1 MLPVT
6 LIVPVETD
14 TVQNRFAVALPGI
27 AILAALNV
35 PVPTANVLVI
45 TPADG
50 AFMVIAPVTVSVFVP
65 FIVIP
70 LFTAGAFTV
79 MLAHASTPST
89 VTTIPELIIT
99 ASADVGTAAPPHVA
113 VLLHTPVTD
122 AVLCA
127 SAVVP
132 MHTTIVSRAVR

>member
-1 MLPVT
+1 
-6 LIVPVETD
+6 
-14 TVQNRFAVALPGI
+14 
-27 AILAALNV
+27 
-35 PVPTANVLVI
+35 
-45 TPADG
+45 
-50 AFMVIAPVTVSVFVP
+50 MVIAPVTVSVFVP

-79 MLAHASTPST
+79 ILAHASTPSI

-99 ASADVGTAAPPHVA
+99 ASADVGTAAPPQVA
-113 VLLHTPVTD
+113 VLLQLPVTD

-132 MHTTIVSRAVR
+132 MSTTIANRTIR